1 MKKFLALLLALCLML
16 PAFALADGMTDGT
29 YEGAAEGRFGTI
41 TVEVTVASDKIES
54 VTVKEHHDSAGV
66 SDLPLSRIP
75 EDIVKYQSLGV
86 DTVSGATV
94 TSYGVINATANAL
107 EQAGADIKALRKV
120 EVPHEELPTEDLTC
134 DVVVVGS
141 GMAGQVAAATAA
153 DQGANVILVEK
164 QPYLGGT
171 LIIAGGYLVTVDGAH
186 VDDSL
191 DDSLDRV
198 ITYYKKVNEDSVR
211 QPDYDFFAALA
222 AKTGAAI
229 DYLMDTMGVQMETFD
244 AGNVIMSHD
253 VAHGAGMTRELT
265 DFFFSKGGTALTGTR
280 ATEILVEDGK
290 VIGIKV
296 ENRTGAY
303 NIYAKKVIIATGGS
317 TYDSEA
323 IKANNPEMATIR
335 LANEATPGATG
346 DGAHMMEAIGA
357 KMGNGP
363 FIKSEVPTFPYAFRM
378 DWSNTPNPGDKLIIN
393 AEGNRFCN
401 ENPML
406 NYMLNTYLL
415 REASPAYYAIYDAA
429 HTDEALLNQIK
440 AIAEKG
446 GKYTVLHADTVEA
459 LAEGLGMDAAALRAT
474 FDAYQAA
481 CEAGVDAEFGKD
493 ADHLVAYD
501 EASGLYAIYL
511 SPTSL
516 GTIGGAITDEAFHV
530 LNTEDQPIENLFAVG
545 ECATSTLFGD
555 YYVGSFSLG
564 LYTAAGK
571 TAAETAVAEIN
582 AK

>member
-1 MKKFLALLLALCLML
+1 MKKIIALLMALCLTL
-16 PAFALADGMTDGT
+16 PACALAEGMTPGT
-29 YEGAAEGRFGTI
+29 YEGSAEGRFGTI
-41 TVEVTVASDKIES
+41 TVEVTVTGDKIEN

-75 EDIVKYQSLGV
+75 EDIVAYQSLGV
-86 DTVSGATV
+86 DTVSGATL

-107 EQAGADIKALRKV
+107 EQAGADVKALRAV
-120 EVPHEELPTEDLTC
+120 EVPHADMPTEDMEA
-134 DVVVVGS
+134 DIVVVGS

-153 DQGANVILVEK
+153 DNGAKVILVEK

-171 LIIAGGYLVTVDGAH
+171 LMIAGGYLVTVDGEHAG
-186 VDDSL
+186 DEL

-198 ITYYKKVNEDSVR
+198 VSYYKQVNADSVR
-211 QPDYDFFAALA
+211 QPDYDFFATLA

-229 DYLMDTMGVQMETFD
+229 DYLMDTMGVQMEVFD

-253 VAHGAGMTRELT
+253 VAHGAGLTRELT
-265 DFFFSKGGTALTGTR
+265 DYFFSKGGVALTDTR
-280 ATEILVEDGK
+280 ATEILMEDG
-290 VIGIKV
+290 VAVGVKV
-296 ENRTGAY
+296 ENHTGSY

-317 TYDSEA
+317 THDTESV
-323 IKANNPEMATIR
+323 KAANPELETIR
-335 LANEATPGATG
+335 LATEATPGATG
-346 DGAHMMEAIGA
+346 DGARMMEAIGA

-363 FIKSEVPTFPYAFRM
+363 FIKSEVPTFPYSFHM
-378 DWSNTPNPGDKLIIN
+378 DWSNTPNPGDKLIVN
-393 AEGNRFCN
+393 AEGERFCN

-415 REASPAYYAIYDAA
+415 REKSPAYYALYDAA
-429 HTDEALLNQIK
+429 HTDAALLEQID

-446 GKYTVLHADTVEA
+446 GKYTVVHADTVEA
-459 LAEGLGMDAAALRAT
+459 LAEALEMDPATLRAT
-474 FDAYQAA
+474 YDAYQAA
-481 CEAGVDAEFGKD
+481 CEAGEDAEFDKD
-493 ADHLVAYD
+493 AEHLVAYD
-501 EASGLYAIYL
+501 DADGLYAIYL

-516 GTIGGAITDEAFHV
+516 GTIGGAITDEEFHV
-530 LNTEDQPIENLFAVG
+530 LDTEDQPIENLFAVG

-582 AK
+582 G

>member
-1 MKKFLALLLALCLML
+1 MKKIIALLMALCLTL
-16 PAFALADGMTDGT
+16 PACALAEGMTPGT
-29 YEGAAEGRFGTI
+29 YEGSAEGRFGTI
-41 TVEVTVASDKIES
+41 TVEVTVTEDKIEN

-75 EDIVKYQSLGV
+75 EDIVAYQSLGV
-86 DTVSGATV
+86 DTVSGATL

-107 EQAGADIKALRKV
+107 EQAGADVKALRAV
-120 EVPHEELPTEDLTC
+120 EVPHADMPTEDMEA
-134 DVVVVGS
+134 DIVVVGS

-153 DQGANVILVEK
+153 DNGAKVILVEK

-171 LIIAGGYLVTVDGAH
+171 LMIAGGYLVTVDGEHAG
-186 VDDSL
+186 DEL

-198 ITYYKKVNEDSVR
+198 VSYYKQVNADSVR
-211 QPDYDFFAALA
+211 QPDYDFFATLA

-229 DYLMDTMGVQMETFD
+229 DYLMDTMGVQMEVFD

-253 VAHGAGMTRELT
+253 VAHGAGLTRELT
-265 DFFFSKGGTALTGTR
+265 DYFFSKGGVALTDTR
-280 ATEILVEDGK
+280 ATEILMEDG
-290 VIGIKV
+290 VAVGVKV
-296 ENRTGAY
+296 ENHTGSY

-317 TYDSEA
+317 THDTESV
-323 IKANNPEMATIR
+323 KAANPELETIR
-335 LANEATPGATG
+335 LATEATPGATG
-346 DGAHMMEAIGA
+346 DGARMMEAIGA

-363 FIKSEVPTFPYAFRM
+363 FIKSEVPTFPYSFHM
-378 DWSNTPNPGDKLIIN
+378 DWSNTPNPGDKLIVN
-393 AEGNRFCN
+393 AEGERFCN

-415 REASPAYYAIYDAA
+415 REKSPAYYALYDAA
-429 HTDEALLNQIK
+429 HTDAALLEQID

-446 GKYTVLHADTVEA
+446 GKYTVVHADTVEA
-459 LAEGLGMDAAALRAT
+459 LAEALEMDPATLRAT
-474 FDAYQAA
+474 YDAYQAA
-481 CEAGVDAEFGKD
+481 CEAGEDAEFDKD
-493 ADHLVAYD
+493 AEHLVAYD
-501 EASGLYAIYL
+501 DADGLYAIYL

-516 GTIGGAITDEAFHV
+516 GTIGGAITDEEFHV
-530 LNTEDQPIENLFAVG
+530 LDTEDQPIENLFAVG

-582 AK
+582 G